1 MKTKLT
7 EWLVKPLINEV
18 ELPIKVGDDVLMGR
32 FKNKRVKV
40 KSIDYNEK
48 GDLQINGRPALK
60 FRLVKNDKKLLPTK
74 TTNKTSTEPDSD
86 RKGVDDEYP
95 HYKLKEGPKFQ
106 SVHTKS
112 TFNSTFGGW
121 YTKWVPLST
130 KKIQSIIG
138 KEKVSVFHV
147 GNAEYERDI
156 KQVARIVGKKG
167 TLSTF
172 TSVDKGEK
180 LAKGQGI
187 QSGGGIIYQ
196 IEGTLLVASTRDMQ
210 SHPDKTGRRW
220 IDPYWLAGDTIGRKM
235 RKEIQSGTEKL
246 KIDEKSWA
254 KIENELEPKVRK
266 ETGYGD
272 THYDRDKYEAEL
284 KKQLGPYKQKW
295 IKKYIDMCYSIID
308 KYKKQIKKHILSQKD
323 KKSQHG
329 WNEILVNQIK
339 IKDIFLL
346 KRSALPN
353 IKKAAEKIAT
363 GQVTVG
369 TPAKFR
375 KWYSERG
382 GIINEGFGGELSK
395 SDKKKFE
402 KERVENA
409 EVLGYE
415 LTGTK
420 DIKEAKRI
428 PRKKGQ
434 HRGSSSHSDLYTD
447 ENPKGTIKGLK
458 FATVDDAKKSVSK
471 IRNSGKTHAHKIQ
484 AAVAMEQRAREMG
497 KTAQAAV
504 YRSYINQMKKKTKK
518 NEEFG
523 APAGVIPSPSRKG
536 VKKMKK
542 KGNTSVPYGSGYK
555 KIDER
560 AKQAVVRG
568 KLHKNITG
576 FNLTYKGRKYK
587 EIDFEA
593 RKIDNKTELVTLRI
607 LNPKKLF
614 GQDLKVKFRTI
625 SRGPFMKTDTSKK
638 VNEQKEIKKVI
649 AIYPG
654 RFQPFGPHHKKVFDA
669 LQSKFGEAYITTSA
683 IQQMPRH
690 PLSFNE
696 KVKHM
701 VKMGIPKKNIVRE
714 KVPYVAN
721 NLLKKFDKDTTAV
734 VYVFGAKDA
743 GRLKGGTKKSGGK
756 TYYQDFKKNINDLKG
771 FEEHG
776 YIYEAPTVKVSG
788 ISSGTE
794 IRNLLGSP
802 KIDDK
807 KREQIFKKTFGY
819 FDKKTYEMMTSR
831 FGKLFEFYQQPQVKE
846 LMKEVSGFGT
856 SINASDMSDEGMYD
870 FFGSLDDYFRVS
882 PEHANILGWKLIG
895 FPINDTADM
904 AFTIETDDYE
914 QDRTKT
920 VTYGRTINQNRKNTD
935 SVNNPFPKY
944 KAEQRKNLENLTKY
958 GWEIVKFF
966 GEESKET
973 KGIVKKVKDIAPE
986 KETPLIQRKNI
997 EKDSS
1002 ARNTIAGRKEKLAE
1016 SFVQDVKK
1024 VFLTEGGAYGHMNH
1038 PFDDNNLTFS
1048 DLKNIII
1055 IGLSGKFNR
1064 EDKVSEKLDG
1074 QNLMVS
1080 WVDGKLKA
1088 ARNKGHL
1095 KNGGKTAP
1103 TTAGIANMFSG
1114 RGEIKKAFVGAMR
1127 DLEKSIGS
1135 LSPAQKKKVFGN
1147 GTKWMNLEVIY
1158 PQTSNIIDYDVAEI
1172 VFHGTTEYDMSGRA
1186 KGYSKES
1193 ARMLQG
1199 MIKQVNQNIQKTF
1212 KISKPN
1218 FLKMSKVQDFGKKKA
1233 GFLNKLN
1240 KLQSQYGLK
1249 DTDTLGMYHISFWQE
1264 YIFNAAKQFNVNITD
1279 SQLVNLTNRW
1289 AFFDKSYKIGDIKKD
1304 FKDNPKFIDWVIN
1317 TDKLDH
1323 SRMFKQNIKPFE
1335 VLFFQ
1340 VGAEILKNMSGF
1352 LAVSPDKAVQKIK
1365 KDVDS
1370 ALKDLQKP
1378 DNVDKLHKLK
1388 LQIEKLEAI
1397 GGTSSIVPSEGL
1409 VFKYKGNIYKFTG
1422 AFAPINQIL
1431 GSLKF

>member
-40 KSIDYNEK
+40 KSITYNEK

-60 FRLVKNDKKLLPTK
+60 FRLVKNDKKLLPNK
-74 TTNKTSTEPDSD
+74 TTNKKSAEPDSD

-95 HYKLKEGPKFQ
+95 HF
-106 SVHTKS
+106 
-112 TFNSTFGGW
+112 
-121 YTKWVPLST
+121 
-130 KKIQSIIG
+130 
-138 KEKVSVFHV
+138 
-147 GNAEYERDI
+147 
-156 KQVARIVGKKG
+156 
-167 TLSTF
+167 
-172 TSVDKGEK
+172 
-180 LAKGQGI
+180 
-187 QSGGGIIYQ
+187 
-196 IEGTLLVASTRDMQ
+196 
-210 SHPDKTGRRW
+210 
-220 IDPYWLAGDTIGRKM
+220 
-235 RKEIQSGTEKL
+235 
-246 KIDEKSWA
+246 
-254 KIENELEPKVRK
+254 
-266 ETGYGD
+266 
-272 THYDRDKYEAEL
+272 
-284 KKQLGPYKQKW
+284 
-295 IKKYIDMCYSIID
+295 
-308 KYKKQIKKHILSQKD
+308 
-323 KKSQHG
+323 
-329 WNEILVNQIK
+329 
-339 IKDIFLL
+339 
-346 KRSALPN
+346 
-353 IKKAAEKIAT
+353 
-363 GQVTVG
+363 
-369 TPAKFR
+369 
-375 KWYSERG
+375 
-382 GIINEGFGGELSK
+382 
-395 SDKKKFE
+395 
-402 KERVENA
+402 
-409 EVLGYE
+409 
-415 LTGTK
+415 
-420 DIKEAKRI
+420 KEAKRI

-458 FATVDDAKKSVSK
+458 FATTDDAKKSVSK

-484 AAVAMEQRAREMG
+484 AAVAMEQRAKEMG
-497 KTAQAAV
+497 KTAQAGV
-504 YRSYINQMKKKTKK
+504 YRSYINSMKKKTKK
-518 NEEFG
+518 KNESFFG
-523 APAGVIPSPSRKG
+523 LGAGDVPSPSRKM

-555 KIDER
+555 KINER

-593 RKIDNKTELVTLRI
+593 KKIDNTTELVTLRI

-638 VNEQKEIKKVI
+638 VNEQKEVKKIV

-669 LQSKFGEAYITTSA
+669 LSKQFDKVYITTSA

-690 PLSFNE
+690 PLSFQE
-696 KVKHM
+696 KKKHM
-701 VKMGIPKKNIVRE
+701 MKMGIPSSSIIQE
-714 KVPYVAN
+714 KSPYVAIN
-721 NLLKKFDKDTTAV
+721 AVKKLSKDTAV
-734 VYVFGAKDA
+734 VYAVGQKDKQRIPT
-743 GRLKGGTKKSGGK
+743 GKKKSGGL
-756 TYYQDFKKNINDLKG
+756 TYFQDFKKNLKNLKG
-771 FEEHG
+771 HETHG
-776 YIYEAPTVKVSG
+776 YIFIAPHQKVSG

-802 KIDDK
+802 KFDEK

-819 FDKKTYEMMTSR
+819 FDKSTYETMTSR
-831 FGKLFEFYQQPQVKE
+831 FGKLFEFFQQPNVKKII
-846 LMKEVSGFGT
+846 KEVSGFG
-856 SINASDMSDEGMYD
+856 SSVNASDMSDEGMYD

-882 PEHANILGWKLIG
+882 PEHADVLGWELIG
-895 FPINDTADM
+895 FPINDTEDM
-904 AFTIETDDYE
+904 MFTIMADDYE
-914 QDRTKT
+914 QDRAKT
-920 VTYGRTINQNRKNTD
+920 VTYGKTINQDRKNTD
-935 SVNNPFPKY
+935 SVSNPFPKY
-944 KAEQRKNLENLTKY
+944 KKKMKKNLDSL

-966 GEESKET
+966 GEKKFKNW
-973 KGIVKKVKDIAPE
+973 KGW
-986 KETPLIQRKNI
+986 
-997 EKDSS
+997 KDSP
-1002 ARNTIAGRKEKLAE
+1002 TIGKK
-1016 SFVQDVKK
+1016 DVKK
-1024 VFLTEGGAYGHMNH
+1024 GITHIKKIQEEFQQEVNLLIEGGAYGHMNH

-1048 DLKNIII
+1048 DLKNIVI
-1055 IGLSGKFNR
+1055 IGLNGKLNR

-1114 RGEIKKAFVGAMR
+1114 RGNVKKAFVGAMR
-1127 DLEKSIGS
+1127 DLEKSIGG
-1135 LSPAQKKKVFGN
+1135 LSNAQKTKVFGN

-1199 MIKQVNQNIQKTF
+1199 MIQQINQNIQKTF

-1218 FLKMSKVQDFGKKKA
+1218 FLKMNKVQDFGKKKST
-1233 GFLNKLN
+1233 FLGKLN

-1249 DTDTLGMYHISFWQE
+1249 DSDRLGQYHESYWKE
-1264 YIFNAAKQFNVNITD
+1264 YIYNAGKQFKANIKTNE
-1279 SQLVNLTNRW
+1279 LVNLTNRW
-1289 AFFDKSYKIGDIKKD
+1289 AYFDKSYKIPQMKKD
-1304 FKDNPKFIDWVIN
+1304 FKDRPEFLKWILD

-1323 SRMFKQNIKPFE
+1323 TKMFKQNIKPFE
-1335 VLFFQ
+1335 ILFFQ

-1352 LAVSPDKAVQKIK
+1352 LAVSPDKAVQKIRQ
-1365 KDVDS
+1365 DVLK

-1378 DNVDKLHKLK
+1378 DNIEKLNKLK
-1388 LQIEKLEAI
+1388 IQIEKLEAI
-1397 GGTSSIVPSEGL
+1397 GGSSAIVPSEGL

-1431 GSLKF
+1431 GSLKFG